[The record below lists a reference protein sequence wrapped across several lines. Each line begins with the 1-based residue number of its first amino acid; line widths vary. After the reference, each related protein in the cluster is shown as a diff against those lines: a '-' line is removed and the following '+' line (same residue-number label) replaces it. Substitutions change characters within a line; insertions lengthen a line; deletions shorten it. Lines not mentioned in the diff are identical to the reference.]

1 MYNDYNIISVVLSY
15 FVLFKKKKKHFC
27 DGNIVYYIIYNIT
40 SEFISSYTL
49 SELRLFSGDDSIH
62 SKRVVRKLKITTNT
76 TI

>member
-15 FVLFKKKKKHFC
+15 FVLFEKKFLRWQYSLLY
-27 DGNIVYYIIYNIT
+27 NIQYIT
-40 SEFISSYTL
+40 SEFILSYTI

>member
-15 FVLFKKKKKHFC
+15 FVLFEKKKTFLRWQ
-27 DGNIVYYIIYNIT
+27 YSLLYNIQYTT
-40 SEFISSYTL
+40 SEFISSYTI

-62 SKRVVRKLKITTNT
+62 SKRVVRKLKITMNT

>member
-15 FVLFKKKKKHFC
+15 FVLFEKKKTFLRWQYSLLY
-27 DGNIVYYIIYNIT
+27 NIQYIT
-40 SEFISSYTL
+40 SEFISSYII

-62 SKRVVRKLKITTNT
+62 SKRVVRKLKITMNT